1 MSRSLIIVESPTKV
15 RTLKKFLG
23 KDFEI
28 KASSGHVKDLPKN
41 GLGVDLKNDFQPEY
55 VLIPGKKKI
64 LDEILQASRKATAI
78 YLAPDPDREGE
89 AIAWHIAEALK
100 VDPEIVYRA
109 EFNEI
114 TKSAVLKAIKNPRR
128 LNSDRYEAQKA
139 RRVLDRLVGYE
150 LSPLLWEKVKRGLSA
165 GRVQS
170 VAVRIVCDRENQVQE
185 FKPAEHWRIEVELQG
200 PSGPPFPARLVKIE
214 GKPAEISNQ
223 SGAEEICAYLKN
235 AVFQVSE
242 VESKERQKNPPPPF
256 ITSTIQQEAYRRLN
270 FPVKKTMFLAQQ
282 LYEGVELNAEGPVG
296 LITYLRT
303 DSVRVAQ
310 EALDAVRLFIRDQY
324 GPQYLPPQPN
334 LFRSRRGAQEAHEAI
349 RPTSLEYVPEKIESQ
364 LSPDLFRLYQLIWN
378 RFLASQFSPAIYD
391 TIAIDIQALN
401 GSAGPKKFSLRASG
415 STLRF
420 PGFLSVYRDL
430 EEEEKEEQAPEEKSE
445 PGILPPLS
453 PHAALVPKNIS
464 PSQHFTAPPP
474 RFTEASLVRELEENG
489 IGRPSTY
496 ATILSQIQEKN
507 YIKKIKGKFYPTE
520 LGKLVNV
527 LLVKSFPDILD
538 LEFTA
543 EMEEKL
549 DQIESGRE
557 KWTEVLKNF
566 FTPFQE
572 SLKRAKSEMRKVRG
586 ATTPTDVVCD
596 VCGKPM
602 VIRWGR
608 NGEFLSCSGY
618 PSCRNTKNFTRGE
631 SGQIQPLARE
641 SSAKSIP
648 ESGITCSQCGR
659 PMVIKRGRYG
669 EFLACSG
676 YPQCKNTLPL
686 GKDLPCPAEGCSGTL
701 VQRRGKGRRFFYG
714 CSRYPECRFIL
725 RGSLVRESCPQC
737 QAPFLVQENDEIKCI
752 RTGCHYS
759 RSASES
765 LETSPPAP
773 G

>member
-1 MSRSLIIVESPTKV
+1 MTRSLIIVESPTKV

-41 GLGVDLKNDFQPEY
+41 GLGVDLQNNFQPEY

-64 LDEILQASRKATAI
+64 LDEIIRASRKASAV

-100 VDPEIVYRA
+100 VDPDIVYRA

-114 TKSAVLKAIKNPRR
+114 TKSAVLKAVEHPRR
-128 LNSDRYEAQKA
+128 LNPDLYEAQKA

-170 VAVRIVCDRENQVQE
+170 VAVRIVCDRDNLVQE
-185 FKPAEHWRIEVELQG
+185 FKPVEHWRIEVEL
-200 PSGPPFPARLVKIE
+200 STPPGSSFLSRLVRIE
-214 GKPAEISNQ
+214 GKPAEISQ
-223 SGAEEICAYLKN
+223 QAQAEEIGAYLKKS
-235 AVFQVSE
+235 VFRVSE
-242 VESKERQKNPPPPF
+242 IESKERQKNTAPPF
-256 ITSTIQQEAYRRLN
+256 ITSTLQQEAYRRLN

-282 LYEGVELNAEGPVG
+282 LYEGVELNTEGPVG
-296 LITYLRT
+296 LITYIRT

-310 EALDAVRLFIRDQY
+310 EALEAVRLFIREHY

-334 LFRSRRGAQEAHEAI
+334 VFRSRKGAQDAHEAI
-349 RPTSLEYVPEKIESQ
+349 RPTTLEYAPEKIESQ
-364 LSPDLFRLYQLIWN
+364 LSKDLFRLYQLIWN
-378 RFLASQFSPAIYD
+378 RFLASQFAPAIYD
-391 TIAIDIQALN
+391 TIAIDIEALN
-401 GSAGPKKFSLRASG
+401 RSGGPQKFQLRTSG

-420 PGFLSVYRDL
+420 PGFLSVYRDI
-430 EEEEKEEQAPEEKSE
+430 EEEEKEEQNSEEKSA
-445 PGILPPLS
+445 PGLLPPIS
-453 PHAALVPKNIS
+453 PDDTLTLKDIS

-474 RFTEASLVRELEENG
+474 RFTEASLVRELEEKG

-496 ATILSQIQEKN
+496 AAILSQIQEKN

-520 LGKLVNV
+520 LGKLVNL

-586 ATTPTDVVCD
+586 ATTPTDIVCD
-596 VCGKPM
+596 LCGKPM
-602 VIRWGR
+602 VIRWGK
-608 NGEFLSCSGY
+608 NGEFLACSGY
-618 PSCRNTKNFTRGE
+618 PACRNTKNFSRGE
-631 SGQIQPLARE
+631 AGQIQPLARE
-641 SSAKSIP
+641 TVAKSSV

-676 YPQCKNTLPL
+676 YPQCKSTLPL
-686 GKDLPCPAEGCSGTL
+686 GKDLPCPADGCTGTL
-701 VQRRGKGRRFFYG
+701 VQRRGKGRRVFYG

-725 RGSLVRESCPQC
+725 RGRLVREACPQC
-737 QAPFLVQENDEIKCI
+737 QASFLVQENDEIKCI
-752 RTGCHYS
+752 RTGCSYS
-759 RSASES
+759 RSSSENPES
-765 LETSPPAP
+765 NPSSP